1 MFTGLVK
8 TTAKIVDLSKSAKG
22 LKLSLKL
29 KDAFTV
35 GLGDSIC
42 VNGVCLTVV
51 NLGEVLE
58 FDVISETLSRTNL
71 GDLEVGDL
79 VNIEPSMRLTDL
91 VGGHLVSGHVDFVS
105 KLIEQN
111 NDDFWFEIEPGYEKY
126 FVEKGSVCINGVSL
140 TVAEVDGNKFKVC
153 LIPET
158 LSATNLS
165 SLDGKM
171 VNIEIDLIARYLEK
185 LV

>member
-8 TTAKIVDLSKSAKG
+8 TTAEVVALSSNDNG
-22 LKLSLKL
+22 LKLSLKF
-29 KDAFTV
+29 KDTFETS
-35 GLGDSIC
+35 LGDSIC
-42 VNGVCLTVV
+42 
-51 NLGEVLE
+51 LGEVLD
-58 FDVISETLSRTNL
+58 FDVIEETLDRTNIGSL
-71 GDLEVGDL
+71 QIGDI
-79 VNIEPSMRLTDL
+79 VNIEPSMRLSDL

-105 KLIEQN
+105 RLIEQN
-111 NDDFWFEIEPGYEKY
+111 GEDFWFEIESGYEKY

-158 LSATNLS
+158 LKATNLGD
-165 SLDGKM
+165 LDDKT
-171 VNIEIDLIARYLEK
+171 VNVEIDLIARYLEK

>member
-8 TTAKIVDLSKSAKG
+8 TTAEVVALSSNDNG
-22 LKLSLKL
+22 LKLSLKF
-29 KDAFTV
+29 KDTFETS
-35 GLGDSIC
+35 LGDSIC

-51 NLGEVLE
+51 SLGEVLD
-58 FDVISETLSRTNL
+58 FDVIEETLDRTNIGSL
-71 GDLEVGDL
+71 QIGDI
-79 VNIEPSMRLTDL
+79 VNIEPSMRLSDL

-105 KLIEQN
+105 RLIEQN
-111 NDDFWFEIEPGYEKY
+111 GEDFWFEIESGYEKY

-158 LSATNLS
+158 LKATNLGD
-165 SLDGKM
+165 LDDKT
-171 VNIEIDLIARYLEK
+171 VNVEIDLIARYLEK